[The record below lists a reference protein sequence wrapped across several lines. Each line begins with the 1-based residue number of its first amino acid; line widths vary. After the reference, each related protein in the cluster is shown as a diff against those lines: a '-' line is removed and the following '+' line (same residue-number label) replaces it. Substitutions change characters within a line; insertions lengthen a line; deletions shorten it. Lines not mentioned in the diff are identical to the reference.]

1 MVGTPVFSGV
11 WFVSSHA
18 ACGCMSLIPPRA
30 SLLQRILRPLTSGAR
45 ENAPTVL
52 GKPRCIGFARLA
64 YKRSSQFGREGRTVT
79 TMAEPPNKT
88 ASVTVDEL
96 LGMAH
101 DAYARA
107 RASPDASTKQ
117 KLMRLADDYLKQAK
131 DMRRR
136 HVILPPNR

>member
-1 MVGTPVFSGV
+1 
-11 WFVSSHA
+11 
-18 ACGCMSLIPPRA
+18 MSLIPPRA

-64 YKRSSQFGREGRTVT
+64 YRVRNSDGKGRTLT

-117 KLMRLADDYLKQAK
+117 KLMRLAEDSLKT
-131 DMRRR
+131 
-136 HVILPPNR
+136 